1 MEQYNSMTRKNC
13 FLNGQLLIAMPGM
26 SDGHF
31 TRTVVYIC
39 AHSREGAMGIV
50 LNQLQ
55 TVILPDLLQQLGVIG
70 DVDAIHLPRSVRM
83 LKVRNG
89 GPVEQARGFVLHSD
103 DYVCESTVHI
113 TEGIC
118 LTATVDV
125 LHALSKGF
133 GPTYA
138 LVALGYAGW
147 GPGQLEAEI
156 NANDWLTGPATQAI
170 LFDGETTSQY
180 DRCLAQIGVDP
191 MRLIRQAGH
200 A

>member
-1 MEQYNSMTRKNC
+1 MKQYRSMMYKNG

-26 SDGHF
+26 ADGNF

-39 AHSREGAMGIV
+39 AHSGEGAMGIV

-55 TVILPDLLQQLGVIG
+55 TVVLPDLLQQLGVIAE
-70 DVDAIHLPRSVRM
+70 VEAIHLPRSVRM

-103 DYVCESTVHI
+103 DYMCESTVRVA
-113 TEGIC
+113 EGIC

-156 NANDWLTGPATQAI
+156 NANDWLTGPATRSI
-170 LFDGETTSQY
+170 LFDCETKNQY
-180 DRCLAQIGVDP
+180 ERCLAQIGVDP
-191 MRLIRQAGH
+191 GRLIRQAGH

>member
-1 MEQYNSMTRKNC
+1 MYKNG

-26 SDGHF
+26 ADGNF

-39 AHSREGAMGIV
+39 AHSGEGAMGIV

-55 TVILPDLLQQLGVIG
+55 TVVLPDLLQQLGVIAE
-70 DVDAIHLPRSVRM
+70 VEAIHLPRSVRM

-103 DYVCESTVHI
+103 DYMCESTVRVA
-113 TEGIC
+113 EGIC

-156 NANDWLTGPATQAI
+156 NANDWLTGPATRSI
-170 LFDGETTSQY
+170 LFDCETKNQY
-180 DRCLAQIGVDP
+180 ERCLAQIGVDP
-191 MRLIRQAGH
+191 GRLIRQAGH